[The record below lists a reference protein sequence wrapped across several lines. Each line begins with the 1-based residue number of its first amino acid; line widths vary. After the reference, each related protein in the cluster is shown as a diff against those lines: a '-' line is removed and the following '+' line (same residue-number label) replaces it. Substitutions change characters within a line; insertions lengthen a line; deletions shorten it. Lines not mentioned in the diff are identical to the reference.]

1 MTLAPRPWW
10 LIPRNPLPT
19 GLAPPPPRTLRP
31 ALLSSSGS
39 RYPAS
44 PRAWNPCPPLA
55 AAPLPCSPAPRP
67 ELWGRALGRAGAASA
82 PLPRPGW
89 PREEVPLSVSGEGR
103 PGRPEGAALR
113 TGSAGRWEALAEGR
127 AGERGREGGG
137 SGPYKRRGQG
147 GREASVRPM
156 CRPPGAG
163 VGAARAMRAG
173 WAGGRR
179 GAKRSRL
186 GA

>member
-1 MTLAPRPWW
+1 MTPASRPWW
-10 LIPRNPLPT
+10 LVPWSPLLASLAPRSPTSPHPAGQLCFRPPGPVIPPRL
-19 GLAPPPPRTLRP
+19 GLGTHARRSPPPPP
-31 ALLSSSGS
+31 
-39 RYPAS
+39 
-44 PRAWNPCPPLA
+44 
-55 AAPLPCSPAPRP
+55 PLPCLSSR
-67 ELWGRALGRAGAASA
+67 GRALGRAGAASA

-103 PGRPEGAALR
+103 PGRPEGAAPR

-173 WAGGRR
+173 WVGGRR